1 MNTAWTQRPKLPPRA
16 HKWMPGRW
24 LISTG
29 IVLLSALGGNMA
41 AAKAPP
47 TGFAPTLPNPVPMA
61 PPAAGAIFNVTT
73 GYAPLVGGYRAHNVG
88 DIVSIVLSETTSSTK
103 TAQTKT
109 QRSGSASITPPT
121 AGPFAINP
129 SALNAASQGT
139 FNGQGNSTQT
149 NQFTGAISVTIADVR
164 PNGTALVRGEKQMLL
179 SQGTEWIQ
187 FSGIVRLADID
198 KDNTVSSANVADA
211 HIEYAGNGAITRSA
225 REGWLSK
232 FFNVIS
238 PF

>member
-121 AGPFAINP
+121 EVP
-129 SALNAASQGT
+129 ASV
-139 FNGQGNSTQT
+139 S
-149 NQFTGAISVTIADVR
+149 R
-164 PNGTALVRGEKQMLL
+164 
-179 SQGTEWIQ
+179 
-187 FSGIVRLADID
+187 
-198 KDNTVSSANVADA
+198 SSAQN
-211 HIEYAGNGAITRSA
+211 
-225 REGWLSK
+225 
-232 FFNVIS
+232 
-238 PF
+238 